1 MQKAKVREAKAK
13 SEETF
18 KAIADEWLGRLEFKG
33 QAPEAFQKLRWLLDL
48 AYPLIC
54 RPAISDFTAP
64 ELLEVL
70 RTDEVRER

>member
-1 MQKAKVREAKAK
+1 
-13 SEETF
+13 
-18 KAIADEWLGRLEFKG
+18 
-33 QAPEAFQKLRWLLDL
+33 LRWLLDL